1 MCFQRKRQLATQMF
15 FNRMFDIP
23 CGKLHRV
30 SLNRVSQFGGL
41 VGSSWHHHLPPHL
54 LLESAS
60 NKHITWTSYALFG
73 PHVNPGLC
81 NKYDCAHNLCAWA
94 IYWLAS
100 TVMKAVA
107 RLTPLQHVE
116 LNSSAHF
123 CKSKPVRTEWTRLP
137 LKVKIYSALRCS
149 NQTQPSLGALSIS
162 RQFAGQFLCII
173 ARVYFDRIP
182 HMVCQTSRR
191 KTFRVASCLFLW
203 KHVEAAG
210 ATLSFIRNLAFW
222 FGLHVS
228 VWTHRTCSPL
238 LLLWTMQAGASTRA
252 VALCQEPTV
261 VFFFSL
267 KSSPTLKCLQQ

>member
-1 MCFQRKRQLATQMF
+1 MNVIC
-15 FNRMFDIP
+15 P
-23 CGKLHRV
+23 V
-30 SLNRVSQFGGL
+30 
-41 VGSSWHHHLPPHL
+41 WY
-54 LLESAS
+54 E
-60 NKHITWTSYALFG
+60 
-73 PHVNPGLC
+73 
-81 NKYDCAHNLCAWA
+81 CAHNLCARA

-203 KHVEAAG
+203 KYVEAAG

-222 FGLHVS
+222 FGLQYERAAHVRHCFCCGPCKPGCRHGPWLS
-228 VWTHRTCSPL
+228 ARS
-238 LLLWTMQAGASTRA
+238 QQ
-252 VALCQEPTV
+252 LC
-261 VFFFSL
+261 FFFH
-267 KSSPTLKCLQQ
+267 

>member
-182 HMVCQTSRR
+182 HMVCQTSRW
-191 KTFRVASCLFLW
+191 KTFVLQAASSFENTSKLPAQRFR
-203 KHVEAAG
+203 
-210 ATLSFIRNLAFW
+210 LSEI
-222 FGLHVS
+222 LHS
-228 VWTHRTCSPL
+228 DS
-238 LLLWTMQAGASTRA
+238 ASTFQSERTA
-252 VALCQEPTV
+252 HVRHCFCCGPCKPGRRHGPWLSARSQQLC
-261 VFFFSL
+261 FFFH
-267 KSSPTLKCLQQ
+267 